1 MINSAF
7 NNRHLNRTSVE
18 TRANELKLH
27 EARPSFSLFKY
38 SWNDLLK
45 RFIIF
50 FVTYAK
56 LNLGKKINRTNIG
69 TSRMP
74 IDILSEW
81 QANFFRALTLN
92 HPKSGNQIFR
102 FAVNLLPPKAGCYS
116 IISTQTIPVR
126 IKS

>member
-1 MINSAF
+1 ME
-7 NNRHLNRTSVE
+7 R
-18 TRANELKLH
+18 
-27 EARPSFSLFKY
+27 SFEKIYHF
-38 SWNDLLK
+38 
-45 RFIIF
+45 F